1 MVATFKLVNDEL
13 SIKEDKA
20 TEDQETQPQLDLN
33 SATGWGREE
42 RGGGD

>member
-1 MVATFKLVNDEL
+1 MIATFKLVNDEL

-20 TEDQETQPQLDLN
+20 TKDQETQPQLNLN
-33 SATGWGREE
+33 SVTGRGREE